1 MRRGGF
7 LLFASLNESLKDTF
21 SLVKPEDLPFKPPYK
36 PARLVNEDKP
46 LSERWY
52 IVFWVWDAAQK
63 QLIRRRDYKVNKF
76 DSVKERKKYAAT
88 EIKGLN
94 ELLKAGYHVNA
105 KVKAAQAKKPTI
117 MIRKDFTVKL
127 AFDFVLTLVKATK
140 RPATYNTY
148 SSCSNLF
155 TTWFEYCYAKSLKI
169 SFLHKSHIVE
179 YLDFVQVDRTLNN
192 RSRNGYLGHIKTLL
206 GLMVER
212 DIIPHNPAV
221 GIREEPED
229 IGGNT
234 AYLPEQVAT
243 LKTAITEENYRLWLF
258 IQFIFYGFIRPG
270 EIGRIRIKFV
280 NLESG
285 KIFLPGNITKNR
297 KPRHVQLSPAF
308 KKYILEMNLGA
319 YDPEHFVFGHNLVT
333 GPMQLQKNYA
343 SALHTKIARKLKFG
357 LEYTLYSW
365 KHTGVIM
372 HYLAGIDIKTLQN
385 QLGHWSL
392 QETDTYLKS
401 LGVFDNQEFELK
413 SPSI

>member
-1 MRRGGF
+1 
-7 LLFASLNESLKDTF
+7 
-21 SLVKPEDLPFKPPYK
+21 
-36 PARLVNEDKP
+36 
-46 LSERWY
+46 
-52 IVFWVWDAAQK
+52 
-63 QLIRRRDYKVNKF
+63 
-76 DSVKERKKYAAT
+76 
-88 EIKGLN
+88 
-94 ELLKAGYHVNA
+94 
-105 KVKAAQAKKPTI
+105 
-117 MIRKDFTVKL
+117 
-127 AFDFVLTLVKATK
+127 
-140 RPATYNTY
+140 
-148 SSCSNLF
+148 
-155 TTWFEYCYAKSLKI
+155 
-169 SFLHKSHIVE
+169 
-179 YLDFVQVDRTLNN
+179 
-192 RSRNGYLGHIKTLL
+192 
-206 GLMVER
+206 MVER

-221 GIREEPED
+221 GIREEPEE

-234 AYLPEQVAT
+234 AYVPEQVAT